1 MPTVETKHA
10 LAHDLSG
17 FSTSTFSE
25 DLRITGNITRAAND
39 NFAPYRL
46 APKLDQWWW
55 PWLVLAFS
63 LPVSFTAAS
72 ARVALETGGWLRAG
86 PPATKL
92 RA

>member
-1 MPTVETKHA
+1 MRPNILPV
-10 LAHDLSG
+10 AHELSV
-17 FSTSTFSE
+17 FTASTFGE
-25 DLRITGNITRAAND
+25 DLRIAGNTARAAND

-46 APKLDQWWW
+46 APKPDQWWW

-72 ARVALETGGWLRAG
+72 ARMVLETGDWLRAEL
-86 PPATKL
+86 PATKL